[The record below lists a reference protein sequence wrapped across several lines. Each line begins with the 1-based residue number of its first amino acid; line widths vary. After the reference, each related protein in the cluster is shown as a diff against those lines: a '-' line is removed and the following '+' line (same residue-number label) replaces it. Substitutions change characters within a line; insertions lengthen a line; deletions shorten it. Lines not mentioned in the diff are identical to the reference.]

1 MGFLAVTEARLQELR
16 KKHRPAVLL
25 VVEERSKR
33 GRVWKDSKG
42 LASKLYSFKHDPG
55 SLIEEKESTEGGHNL
70 ADGDKSP
77 LESHSSNLDELLN
90 SLNVNAEVDS
100 LPDLQEQ
107 VAFSFLLLCVVL
119 DYF

>member
-1 MGFLAVTEARLQELR
+1 MGFLAVTETRLQELR

-33 GRVWKDSKG
+33 GRVWKDTKG

-55 SLIEEKESTEGGHNL
+55 SLIEEKESTEGGDNL

-90 SLNVNAEVDS
+90 SLNVGSEVDS

-119 DYF
+119 V